1 MAKSGID
8 WIQMQFKRNNLPGF
22 FHGDK
27 LLGTGLTFWFILNG
41 VVALILFSPM
51 SCMSLFEFATPQL
64 WQDYVKNMPL
74 WVSKELW
81 HSNECILIFSLISYQ
96 FPNRYY
102 SDTNHISIQTDT
114 DTHIGIGITNFNRY
128 RLNSRPLAYNHI
140 PGNI

>member
-41 VVALILFSPM
+41 GVALILFSPM

-81 HSNECILIFSLISYQ
+81 HSKECIRFLTDFLTDVIPILTIFTS
-96 FPNRYY
+96 NRYWYRYLIY
-102 SDTNHISIQTDT
+102 SLFQTYTNYSYILTI
-114 DTHIGIGITNFNRY
+114 
-128 RLNSRPLAYNHI
+128 LI
-140 PGNI
+140 PIPVSAEL